1 MSRAGRS
8 RRLGDFAASGGRRG
22 RRVSARGVA
31 AYAAVG
37 VLAALVVA
45 GAAVGRSGAAAVRPL
60 VSNVDERLSSALSTA
75 NYDFAQGFQTGGL
88 ESGYLLDS
96 VEVGVVAV
104 VDSVGLSVTL
114 HKDDPASAAVATL
127 SVSEHNP
134 KRRCRLWSAGRHC
147 A

>member
-8 RRLGDFAASGGRRG
+8 RRLGDFAARGGRRG

-37 VLAALVVA
+37 VLAALVAA

-60 VSNVDERLSSALSTA
+60 VSNVDGIASSVPNTA
-75 NYDFAQGFQTGGL
+75 NYDFAQGFGTGGL

-96 VEVGVVAV
+96 VEVRVLTGVHSVA
-104 VDSVGLSVTL
+104 LSVTL

-127 SVSEHNP
+127 SLDPPV
-134 KRRCRLWSAGRHC
+134 R
-147 A
+147 